1 MLLNSY
7 CSAYDIRRDRWL
19 YHLHKAKLQAAYKE
33 MNEAADE
40 VFDKSD
46 DEEDIASFATAAPRH
61 HDHEADMS
69 VSAADN
75 KEE

>member
-1 MLLNSY
+1 
-7 CSAYDIRRDRWL
+7 
-19 YHLHKAKLQAAYKE
+19 